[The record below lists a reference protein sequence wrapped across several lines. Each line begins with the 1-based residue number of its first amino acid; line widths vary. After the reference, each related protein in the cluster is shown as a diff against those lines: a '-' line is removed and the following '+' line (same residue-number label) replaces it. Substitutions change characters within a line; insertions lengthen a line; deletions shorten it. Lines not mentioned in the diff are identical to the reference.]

1 MARIM
6 TNDERARL
14 LKSPYVRN
22 ATPHSI
28 QFTEEGKREIWKRVL
43 EGKSCI
49 KILLE
54 DIGLPPIDHVYD
66 IARRLPSTLKKEL
79 ERKGTFARLRSAPSC
94 GEIAM
99 KDASDES
106 LREELLLKQQEL
118 EFLKKI
124 TKKASGGR

>member
-6 TNDERARL
+6 TNAERARL
-14 LKSPYVRN
+14 LKNSYVRN

-28 QFTEEGKREIWKRVL
+28 QFTEEGKRVIWKRVL
-43 EGKSCI
+43 EGKPCI
-49 KILLE
+49 KVLLE
-54 DIGLPPIDHVYD
+54 DIGLPPINHVYD
-66 IARRLPSTLKKEL
+66 IAGRLPFNLKKEL

-94 GEIAM
+94 DGIEM

-124 TKKASGGR
+124 TKKANGGR